1 MINLS
6 CSKKRELKP
15 GKHAEEETV
24 TKPLLKLCRE
34 RQGSLKK
41 TLKYVQKLIK
51 CYIKGSLGK
60 RVGKPNI
67 RNLKGIELNRK
78 HSLLIPFSIED
89 YCNLFDVSFLAVIFV
104 YLLIHL
110 MR

>member
-24 TKPLLKLCRE
+24 AKPLLKLYRE

-41 TLKYVQKLIK
+41 TLKIRAKVNKMLYRKVS
-51 CYIKGSLGK
+51 GSVL
-60 RVGKPNI
+60 VNQI
-67 RNLKGIELNRK
+67 SEILK
-78 HSLLIPFSIED
+78 
-89 YCNLFDVSFLAVIFV
+89 A
-104 YLLIHL
+104 
-110 MR
+110 

>member
-41 TLKYVQKLIK
+41 NLE
-51 CYIKGSLGK
+51 
-60 RVGKPNI
+60 I
-67 RNLKGIELNRK
+67 RAKVNKML
-78 HSLLIPFSIED
+78 
-89 YCNLFDVSFLAVIFV
+89 
-104 YLLIHL
+104 
-110 MR
+110 